1 MTNLLRSRLLGSL
14 ALAAVVLVAGQ
25 VQAQTPDAV
34 ARRLQQRYGAI
45 ESLQASFVQTA
56 GGQRLQGTLSVR
68 QDAFRLDLGSQVLVT
83 DGGTLWSYSRDD
95 EQVVVQDYEPARVGF
110 SVGQLFTNYLDV
122 FRVTGATKATIGGVA
137 HDVLTLR
144 PRQSGSSVRDATLY
158 VRSSDAVPTRVRV
171 HDTNG
176 GTLAFDLRDVRRN
189 VSLPASTFR
198 FQAPSGTEVVDLR

>member
-1 MTNLLRSRLLGSL
+1 MTLSLRSL
-14 ALAAVVLVAGQ
+14 ALGLFGAVLLALPA
-25 VQAQTPDAV
+25 QAQSPDAI
-34 ARRLQQRYGAI
+34 ARQLQQRYGAL

-68 QDAFRLDLGSQVLVT
+68 DDAFRLDLGEQVLVT
-83 DGGTLWSYSRDD
+83 DGGTLWSYSRPD
-95 EQVVVQDYEPARVGF
+95 EQVVVQAYEPARVGF
-110 SVGQLFTNYLDV
+110 SVGQLFTDYLDV
-122 FRVTGATKATIGGVA
+122 FRVTGAAKARIAGVA

-158 VRSSDAVPTRVRV
+158 VRSSDAVPTRIRV

-198 FQAPSGTEVVDLR
+198 FDAPRGTEVVDLR